1 MPRERSFKNYIA
13 DRFYNELCDGIQEFI
28 KDHPRDLDL
37 TLYRVHDIDD
47 INLSDIRVVFV
58 DIHDQPGTGISFDVA
73 VDADI
78 ETIEED
84 KYCNED
90 EETNQWFMV
99 RCTGDLACG
108 LDDFTINSVSVY
120 SSKIPQPKPM
130 SDALVPII
138 GKDDLEKVATDF
150 LKRNYPKALLQP
162 MAIDPV
168 ELTENMGLEVK
179 LKHIARDCS
188 IFGQIFFQ
196 DANAEFYDKQ
206 EDRIYEEQVKA
217 KTIFVDPDTYFLYNL
232 GKVNNTIVHEC
243 VHWDLH
249 RKAFELERLYNQEAS
264 RIKCRAEGGV
274 AGNSWTATEWMEWQA
289 NSLAPRIQMPMAMF
303 KTQAGKA
310 IRKYHQMMGKDDI
323 IDVIEPV
330 IDDLA
335 IFFGVSRLAAKIRMV
350 DAGYKEAIG
359 AFIYVDGRYITP
371 HRFKK
376 DSIREDQTFSI
387 SAEEAAIQS
396 ATNPGL
402 KKLVETGAYLY
413 VDAHFVLN
421 HPRYLVNPPEGMP
434 YLTDYARNHM
444 DECCIPFDMSVRS
457 SDKKDYFSV
466 CYLNKDEDSTVSFD
480 IKYGKGF
487 AHSTAD
493 KQAKLVEEIVMEE
506 MRIFRSLPNDFTAA
520 MKIIWNWRGIEYKE
534 LADRIHLDDQT
545 ISRIVN
551 GKRDPSINSL
561 VLIFLGMHL
570 PPEISFRLIEL
581 SPVSLNFAKSDHI
594 WYNFA
599 LQHLSKL
606 SMEKI
611 EAFFGEHNVE
621 I

>member
-1 MPRERSFKNYIA
+1 MPRERSFKDYVA
-13 DRFYNELCDGIQEFI
+13 DRFYNELYDGIQEFI
-28 KDHPRDLDL
+28 KENPHNLDL
-37 TLYRVHDIDD
+37 NLYRVQDIDE
-47 INLSDIRVVFV
+47 IELTDIRVVFV
-58 DIHDQPGTGISFDVA
+58 DVHDQPGTGISFDIA

-90 EETNQWFMV
+90 EEASQWFIV
-99 RCTGDLACG
+99 RCSGDLACS
-108 LDDFTINSVSVY
+108 LDDFEIHSISVY
-120 SSKIPQPKPM
+120 SGKIPQPKPM

-138 GKDDLEKVATDF
+138 RKDDLEKVATDF

-162 MAIDPV
+162 MAVDPKDLA
-168 ELTENMGLEVK
+168 ESMGLKVE
-179 LKHIARDCS
+179 LKHIAKDCS

-196 DANAEFYDKQ
+196 DA
-206 EDRIYEEQVKA
+206 
-217 KTIFVDPDTYFLYNL
+217 
-232 GKVNNTIVHEC
+232 
-243 VHWDLH
+243 
-249 RKAFELERLYNQEAS
+249 S

-274 AGNSWTATEWMEWQA
+274 EGNSRTATEWMEWQA
-289 NSLAPRIQMPMAMF
+289 NALAPRIQMPLNMF
-303 KTQAGKA
+303 KTQASKT
-310 IRKYHQMMGKDDI
+310 IKKYRDMMGKYDL

-350 DAGYKEAIG
+350 DAGYEEARG
-359 AFIYVDGRYITP
+359 AFIYVDGRYVTP
-371 HRFKK
+371 HRYKK
-376 DSIREDQTFSI
+376 DSITEDQTFSI
-387 SAEEAAIQS
+387 GAEDAAIQS
-396 ATNPGL
+396 VTNPAL
-402 KKLVETGAYLY
+402 KKLVETGAYQY

-421 HPRYLVNPPEGMP
+421 HPKYLVNEPNGMP

-457 SDKKDYFSV
+457 SDKKDYYSV

-487 AHSTAD
+487 AYSTPD
-493 KQAKLVEEIVMEE
+493 KQAKLVEEMVMDE
-506 MRIFRSLPNDFTAA
+506 MRIYRSLPNDFVAA
-520 MKIIWNWRGIEYKE
+520 MKIVWDWRGIEYKE

-570 PPEISFRLIEL
+570 PPEIS
-581 SPVSLNFAKSDHI
+581 SD
-594 WYNFA
+594 
-599 LQHLSKL
+599 
-606 SMEKI
+606 
-611 EAFFGEHNVE
+611 
-621 I
+621 